1 MVGKDPAGHPARA
14 GEGKGENG
22 MEKILKLLEENAR
35 MSVEDIAGITG
46 DTPEAV
52 ARKLDEY
59 AQNHVINGYHA
70 LVDWE
75 KAGVPRVQAI
85 IELRVSPRRDCGFDE
100 IAQSLAELEE
110 VDSVMLMSGGY
121 DLALVVTGKSF
132 QDIALFVA
140 RRLAPIDGVLSTA
153 THFVLRTYKRDGVR
167 FGGDPHDEREC
178 VL

>member
-1 MVGKDPAGHPARA
+1 
-14 GEGKGENG
+14 
-22 MEKILKLLEENAR
+22 MEKLLKILSENAR
-35 MSVEDIAGITG
+35 TSLEDLAAMTG
-46 DTPEAV
+46 KTCEQV
-52 ARKLDEY
+52 ARELDDY
-59 AQNHVINGYHA
+59 RANGIIHGYQA
-70 LVDWE
+70 LIDWE
-75 KAGVPRVQAI
+75 KAGENHVQAL
-85 IELRVSPRRDCGFDE
+85 IELRVTPKRDFGFDE
-100 IAQSLAELEE
+100 VAQTVASFDE

>member
-1 MVGKDPAGHPARA
+1 
-14 GEGKGENG
+14 
-22 MEKILKLLEENAR
+22 MEKLLKLLESDAR
-35 MSVEDIAGITG
+35 LSVEELAVMTG
-46 DTPEAV
+46 KTPEEV
-52 ARKLDEY
+52 AQRMDDYK
-59 AQNHVINGYHA
+59 AAHIINGYRA
-70 LVDWE
+70 IVDWE
-75 KAGVPRVQAI
+75 RAEVAHVQAI

-100 IAQSLAELEE
+100 IAQSLAELDE

>member
-1 MVGKDPAGHPARA
+1 
-14 GEGKGENG
+14 
-22 MEKILKLLEENAR
+22 MEKLLKLLESDAR
-35 MSVEDIAGITG
+35 LSVEELAVMTG
-46 DTPEAV
+46 KTPEEV
-52 ARKLDEY
+52 AQRMDDYK
-59 AQNHVINGYHA
+59 AAHIINGYRA
-70 LVDWE
+70 IVDWE
-75 KAGVPRVQAI
+75 RAEVAHVQAI

-100 IAQSLAELEE
+100 IAQSLAELDE

-121 DLALVVTGKSF
+121 DLALVVSGKSF

-167 FGGDPHDEREC
+167 FGGDVHDEREC